1 MVAPPASRPAP
12 PAPERYP
19 EVTHLGGV
27 VDTAPVGALAL
38 RGVIGGALM
47 GLGNLVPGVSSGS
60 MLLAAGIYPRVVEA
74 IAEVTTLRF
83 RLRSGVVLVAV
94 LAAAAVVIVSLA
106 GPARDL
112 VVDYRWPAYSLFIGL
127 TFGGAPT
134 IWRMVRPV
142 NEAFWIGAVAGVVLM
157 AVVAFGHN
165 APDGSREAGAL
176 TLLLGG
182 VLGGGA
188 TMLPGIG
195 GGYILLIMGLFV
207 PVLSAVDQLK
217 GALLADGGPDWP
229 VALDAFWVLLP
240 MAVGIALGVAVIAN
254 AIEWALARWPRL
266 TLGVL
271 MGLLVGAVFGLWPF
285 QRPVEPAPG
294 EIVRGQ
300 AVTAETLASIPR
312 EYWRLEGFTPA
323 WWQALAA
330 LGLIVAG
337 YIVTVLVGRLGAPR
351 PARADA

>member
-1 MVAPPASRPAP
+1 
-12 PAPERYP
+12 
-19 EVTHLGGV
+19 
-27 VDTAPVGALAL
+27 
-38 RGVIGGALM
+38 
-47 GLGNLVPGVSSGS
+47 

-83 RLRSGVVLVAV
+83 RLRSLVVLASV
-94 LAAAAVVIVSLA
+94 LAAAAVVILSLA
-106 GPARDL
+106 GPARDF

-134 IWRMVRPV
+134 IWRMARPV
-142 NEAFWIGAVAGVVLM
+142 NDAFWIGAAAGVVLM
-157 AVVAFGHN
+157 AIVAFGHR

-207 PVLSAVDQLK
+207 PVLSAVDSLK
-217 GALLADGGPDWP
+217 AALLADGGPDWR

-240 MAVGIALGVAVIAN
+240 VGVGIALGVAIIAN
-254 AIEWALARWPRL
+254 AVEWALARRPRL
-266 TLGVL
+266 TLGLL

-285 QRPVEPAPG
+285 QRPIQPAPG
-294 EIVRGQ
+294 DVVRGE
-300 AVTAETLASIPR
+300 AVTGETLATIPR
-312 EYWRLEGFTPA
+312 EYWRLEGFTPV

-330 LGLIVAG
+330 LGLIVVG
-337 YIVTVLVGRLGAPR
+337 YVITVLVGRLGAPR
-351 PARADA
+351 QVEESP